1 VSGRTSEANAG
12 PPGTPALRALQP
24 VRLAVLC
31 AGMALATFLVLPKE
45 PPTAAAQT
53 VEVET
58 IPPLSGVRVAVAGQ
72 TFHTDARGKVVLPL
86 GTLST
91 GQTLR
96 GKVKIHDKRLSRT
109 ARARF
114 GRWYGES
121 TAALSFEY
129 LVRPVFRNLAGEPV
143 DPELVSSVSLKA
155 RNGVRTTIRGGDAVW
170 LPGTRVV
177 PYLTQTRAT
186 TALLS
191 KNIDYQIEKVLVD
204 GANVVNRA
212 QQRFMPRRTRVVPV
226 RLLFFETKVASR
238 DAFFGFPIGSAVVVR
253 YPSGRSE
260 RHRLGA
266 GATTVLRSLPRGEY
280 DVKIEGGGISFT
292 RPLSVSRHQ
301 EVELKVLSWV
311 DIGLAVL
318 ALVAFTLGPIVAR
331 RRHARGRTRR
341 ETTAVDG
348 VSGS

>member
-1 VSGRTSEANAG
+1 MLVF
-12 PPGTPALRALQP
+12 RAP
-24 VRLAVLC
+24 RGVRLAVPG
-31 AGMALATFLVLPKE
+31 AAVALTAFLGLLNAPLP
-45 PPTAAAQT
+45 AAAQT

-58 IPPLSGVRVAVAGQ
+58 IPALSGVRFAIEGR
-72 TFHTDARGKVVLPL
+72 TFRTDARGKVDLPL
-86 GTLST
+86 GSLSK

-96 GKVKIHDKRLSRT
+96 GKVKVYDKRLSRT

-114 GRWYGES
+114 SRWYGGS

-129 LVRPVFRNLAGEPV
+129 LVRPVFRNLDGEPV

-155 RNGVRTTIRGGDAVW
+155 RNGVRTTIRGGDAKW

-177 PYLTQTRAT
+177 PYHTHTLAT
-186 TALLS
+186 SALLS

-212 QQRFMPRRTRVVPV
+212 QQRFLPRRTRVVPV
-226 RLLFFETKVASR
+226 SLLFFETRVAAR
-238 DAFFGFPIGSAVVVR
+238 DAFFGFPIGSAVVLR

-260 RHRLGA
+260 HHRLGA

-280 DVKIEGGGISFT
+280 DVKVEGGGISFT
-292 RPLSVSRHQ
+292 RPLSVSRNQ

-311 DIGLAVL
+311 DIGLAALVL
-318 ALVAFTLGPIVAR
+318 AAFTLGPIVAR
-331 RRHARGRTRR
+331 RRHAPGRTRK

-348 VSGS
+348 VPGN